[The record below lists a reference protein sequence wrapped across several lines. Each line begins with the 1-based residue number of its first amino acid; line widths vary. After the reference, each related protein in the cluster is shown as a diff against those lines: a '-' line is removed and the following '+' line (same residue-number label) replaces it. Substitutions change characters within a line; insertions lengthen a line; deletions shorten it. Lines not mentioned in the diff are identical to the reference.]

1 LSSYS
6 TSIRK
11 GFLVAAILIVADFV
25 VGLLSMFVGL
35 PSLETIG
42 DLLLLEAGV
51 LAIAGG
57 LVEFSRSKGAHEFR
71 RVALQSKD
79 DFSIAKHSEASKK
92 AIVFFSAAAILFLL
106 LVTLALLR

>member
-6 TSIRK
+6 KSIRK
-11 GFLVAAILIVADFV
+11 GFLVAAILLIAVFV
-25 VGLLSMFVGL
+25 VAALSMLLGL

-57 LVEFSRSKGAHEFR
+57 LVEFSHSKGAYEFR

-79 DFSIAKHSEASKK
+79 DFSIAKHSEASRK

-106 LVTLALLR
+106 LLILALLR